1 MFTQLY
7 ESMLLGYET
16 KVLSHVQPAKYQ
28 QQCSYDIGHMDGPAK
43 DKKENCSLIHT
54 KFKTMY
60 SRWKPKQVSYKS
72 ITNST
77 QKKRI
82 TKVT

>member
-43 DKKENCSLIHT
+43 DKK
-54 KFKTMY
+54 KTA
-60 SRWKPKQVSYKS
+60 V
-72 ITNST
+72 
-77 QKKRI
+77 
-82 TKVT
+82 